1 MSSDDEALEMLIDQT
16 INGAVSTIPL
26 QLEDIKQNK
35 DALQVDNPNE
45 FVYGLIMGMA
55 LGMGSAIL
63 TAQKGVP
70 TPEDQLKV
78 RDMVYKKIPEIREQ
92 IFK

>member
-1 MSSDDEALEMLIDQT
+1 MSNDDAALEMLIDQT
-16 INGAVSTIPL
+16 INGAVSTIPE
-26 QLEDIKQNK
+26 QLETIKQNK
-35 DALQVDNPNE
+35 ELLHVENPEE

-55 LGMGSAIL
+55 LGIGGAIL

-78 RDMVYKKIPEIREQ
+78 RDLVYKKIPEIREQ

>member
-1 MSSDDEALEMLIDQT
+1 MSEDDAALEMLIDQT
-16 INGAVSTIPL
+16 IDGAVSTIPD
-26 QLEDIKQNK
+26 QIEVIKQNRESLK
-35 DALQVDNPNE
+35 VTDPNE

-55 LGMGSAIL
+55 LGLGGAIL
-63 TAQKGVP
+63 TAQKGTP

-78 RDMVYKKIPEIREQ
+78 RDIVFKKIPQIREQ